1 MEQTYQS
8 YVSVILKYFDYLFMM
23 IFFLTGRLT
32 SLDFHIFNGV
42 CYVIEP
48 CVNDVF

>member
-23 IFFLTGRLT
+23 IFFNRKAHITG
-32 SLDFHIFNGV
+32 FPHF
-42 CYVIEP
+42 
-48 CVNDVF
+48 

>member
-8 YVSVILKYFDYLFMM
+8 YDSVILKYFDYLFMM
-23 IFFLTGRLT
+23 IFLTGRLT
-32 SLDFHIFNGV
+32 SLDFHIINGV